1 MKARKGITHSASFKL
16 LAGFFI
22 TILCGSIL
30 LSLPFSHKEGVT
42 ISFLD
47 ALFVSTSAVCVTG
60 LTPVVLRDTY
70 SVGGCVVITVLMQIG
85 GLGFAAFA
93 GALLLIMKQNFRG
106 TLLKES
112 YGVTNSRI
120 KSLIIIIAFSSLF
133 FELVGFILLF
143 IFLLPYYS
151 PLDAIGYAIF
161 HTISAF
167 NNAGLDLFGTSLE
180 AFSSHVGINLT
191 VALLIITGGI
201 GFVVYL
207 DIEENRKKKIKK
219 LSIQTKVVLITTAT
233 LIIVGTLL
241 FYCSGDM
248 SLLQSFFQSVTSRTA
263 GFDTIPQVSLSGY
276 SQFLTIVLMFIG
288 ASPGSTGGGIKTT
301 TFFTLAVTFYAI
313 IRQKSPTCFRRR
325 IAETSVRKAQ
335 AVLMISLAIVLI
347 FTLAILRIEEHTGV
361 APLAILFEVV
371 SAFATVGLS
380 ASITP
385 LLSVTSRIL
394 LIILMFVGRVGPLTV
409 TSLLERK
416 KENLNYVEETMN
428 IG

>member
-30 LSLPFSHKEGVT
+30 LSLPFSHKEGVS

-60 LTPVVLRDTY
+60 LTPVVLRDTF
-70 SVGGCVVITVLMQIG
+70 SVGGCVVITLLMQIG

-120 KSLIIIIAFSSLF
+120 KSLIIIIALSSLF
-133 FELVGFILLF
+133 CELVGFILLF
-143 IFLLPYYS
+143 IFLLPYYA
-151 PLDAIGYAIF
+151 PLDALGYSIF

-191 VALLIITGGI
+191 VAFLIITGGI

-207 DIEENRKKKIKK
+207 DIEENRKKSIKK
-219 LSIQTKVVLITTAT
+219 LSIQTKVVLITTT
-233 LIIVGTLL
+233 ILIIVGTLL
-241 FYCSGDM
+241 FYFSGDM